1 MTVLEEA
8 QRLAASGRMDAAVEL
23 VRNAASADDPEALF
37 ALANWRLFGLYG
49 DRDITDAH
57 RLLDRARKLGHV
69 EAARLK
75 ATLLGNGT
83 GCASDP
89 KAQEAILRKIR
100 LRDAQADRQL
110 VFSKKMRPAREALR
124 LPTEVLSENPSIR
137 VVRKLFTSD
146 ECAYLIRLAAPDLQ
160 PSFVIDPRTGA
171 RIPHPVRTS
180 SGMSFGPTQE
190 DRVVHFLNRRI
201 AAVTG
206 SKVEWGEPL
215 HMLKYDRGQEYKP
228 HIDALPDVDN
238 QREQTALIYLNEDY
252 EGGATRFDML
262 GVEFRGR
269 TGDALI
275 FRNIDSNGEPDP
287 KTRHAGL
294 PISEGVKWLA
304 TRWIR
309 QAPYHP
315 WQNA

>member
-1 MTVLEEA
+1 
-8 QRLAASGRMDAAVEL
+8 MDAAVEL
-23 VRNAASADDPEALF
+23 VRSAASADDPEALF

-49 DRDITDAH
+49 DRDISDAH

-89 KAQEAILRKIR
+89 KGQDAILRKIR
-100 LRDAQADRQL
+100 SRDANADRQL
-110 VFSKKMRPAREALR
+110 LFSRTMRSPEEATR
-124 LPTEVLSENPSIR
+124 LPSETLCDNPSIR
-137 VVRKLFTSD
+137 VVRGLFAAD
-146 ECAYLIRLAAPDLQ
+146 ECGYLISAATPELQ

-171 RIPHPVRTS
+171 RIPHPIRTS

-190 DRVVHFLNRRI
+190 DRVVHLLNRRI

-206 SKVEWGEPL
+206 TQVEWGEPL

-228 HIDALPDVDN
+228 HIDALPAVDN
-238 QREQTALIYLNEDY
+238 QREQTVLVYLNEDY

-262 GVEFRGR
+262 GVEFRGL